1 MRQGDA
7 LRSLTCLC
15 PQDSFAVLSK
25 PVCRKVRYPID
36 PSTHSRQPA
45 TLRKPYQYGVLDSQ
59 GACVFGREQAIMFFG
74 KCIQLVHASA
84 WHE

>member
-1 MRQGDA
+1 M
-7 LRSLTCLC
+7 TCLC

-25 PVCRKVRYPID
+25 PVCRKVRDPVD
-36 PSTHSRQPA
+36 PSAHSLQP
-45 TLRKPYQYGVLDSQ
+45 TPLREPNQYRILNPLGTS
-59 GACVFGREQAIMFFG
+59 VFGREQAIMLFG